1 MSDTSKPARGGK
13 RPNAGRKPSGKE
25 SVVIRVDKQ
34 LLPDIEKLKT
44 MHSAIEKNAHKKPT
58 NKINYLLK
66 ENTELK
72 NQLDEYWLKLATLKQ
87 ELEELTQK
95 LSP

>member
-1 MSDTSKPARGGK
+1 MSDTSKPTRGGK

-25 SVVIRVDKQ
+25 TVVIRVDKQ
-34 LLPDIEKLKT
+34 LLPDIEKLKKI
-44 MHSAIEKNAHKKPT
+44 HSGHGTAAQKKST
-58 NKINYLLK
+58 NKLNQLLK

-72 NQLDEYWLKLATLKQ
+72 KQLDTYWLKLAVLKQ